1 MNFCYF
7 SDKTHLAGHCTYHH
21 VSGYTPEITRKM
33 TARQRESLMRR
44 KSGNNSQDRLFHKCS
59 RKRGSGGLKNVDSP
73 PLLLSNKKF
82 STYKKLSSQS
92 LELQSS
98 SEAISLRSLPAK
110 QQDRSKIVDSGNHQP
125 GEIPGKYMNLN
136 RVLMERLITNQRNGT
151 RSADGT
157 PVTLRKQS
165 SPSIYNGKYIKN
177 NYVTNLISSDA
188 NFNDRRNSTEES
200 LDYPDLND
208 KPRSH
213 SISGHCSHI
222 VNTPRTPRSVGI
234 GLNDL
239 DKEGDM
245 KYRKLIE
252 EAENIIE
259 DLQVK
264 TKSDYLSPTFRCK
277 NGMERAKPSSP
288 LVFSVPPSP
297 LSLRYNV
304 CRDGYE
310 TPPRELCSNN
320 NSLYEQS
327 TYPTQKEK
335 NFENEDGLL
344 KTISKTLEKII
355 IRGTSDTNRKLDKS
369 VSDPFAKGKRTF
381 VLPSTEMIYSN
392 INPNGCDQQNRSHTG
407 FATPNLIRRS
417 STGNSSSKIIP
428 VSGATKLNQNDLSRQ
443 SSFRKIF
450 RRPDKSKTTS
460 IDAHLDKHNY
470 PENGFC
476 LNSSPTNIPKEHIYE
491 NILNQ
496 DTNGSNQELSNAKF
510 IDKRGPLIDYS
521 PNGNTPT
528 YVNGFQQ
535 IPWQHR
541 TSQAERLKHL
551 NDLQQLSPKRKTDS
565 TELLFEET
573 PSLVGF
579 KSFDLGNKN
588 VVGTGYC
595 PQSEPVKRKIYTCS
609 ATFGKLQKTLLGKQT
624 EVHPSNDKKKEKG
637 KFCPHKLLFFNW

>member
-1 MNFCYF
+1 MNLQYRYLIKLYYF
-7 SDKTHLAGHCTYHH
+7 TDKTQLTGHCTYHH
-21 VSGYTPEITRKM
+21 VPGYTPEVNRNM
-33 TARQRESLMRR
+33 SARQRESLMLR
-44 KSGNNSQDRLFHKCS
+44 KSRNNSQDRLFQRCS
-59 RKRGSGGLKNVDSP
+59 RKRGSERSNNLDSP
-73 PLLLSNKKF
+73 LSLSSNKKF
-82 STYKKLSSQS
+82 GTYKKSSSQS

-98 SEAISLRSLPAK
+98 SEAISRSSMYA
-110 QQDRSKIVDSGNHQP
+110 QQKKRRSIRVDCNTQQP
-125 GEIPGKYMNLN
+125 GETPGKYMNLN

-157 PVTLRKQS
+157 PVTLRKRS
-165 SPSIYNGKYIKN
+165 NSSIYNGKYIKN
-177 NYVTNLISSDA
+177 HYVTNLISSDA
-188 NFNDRRNSTEES
+188 NFNDRRSSTDES
-200 LDYPDLND
+200 LDLDA

-213 SISGHCSHI
+213 SISGHSSPI
-222 VNTPRTPRSVGI
+222 FNTSKTPCSVGI

-297 LSLRYNV
+297 LSLRYDV

-327 TYPTQKEK
+327 IYPSHKEK
-335 NFENEDGLL
+335 NCENEDGLL

-381 VLPSTEMIYSN
+381 VLPSTEIIYSN
-392 INPNGCDQQNRSHTG
+392 INPKECDPQNRSHAG
-407 FATPNLIRRS
+407 FATPNLLRRS
-417 STGNSSSKIIP
+417 STGNSSSKIMP
-428 VSGATKLNQNDLSRQ
+428 FNSTRKLNQNDISSQ

-450 RRPDKSKTTS
+450 RRPDKSKTIST
-460 IDAHLDKHNY
+460 DTHLDKHNY

-476 LNSSPTNIPKEHIYE
+476 LNTGITNFPTEHIYE
-491 NILNQ
+491 NIVDQ
-496 DTNGSNQELSNAKF
+496 DTNNSNHEINNVNCF
-510 IDKRGPLIDYS
+510 EKREPVTDYS

-535 IPWQHR
+535 IPWHHR

-551 NDLQQLSPKRKTDS
+551 NDLQLQSPKRKS
-565 TELLFEET
+565 GSSELLLQET

-588 VVGTGYC
+588 VVCTGYC

-609 ATFGKLQKTLLGKQT
+609 ATFEKLQKSLLGKQT
-624 EVHPSNDKKKEKG
+624 RVPSSNDNKKEVG
-637 KFCPHKLLFFNW
+637 KC